1 MNDGWDKREFEMHQP
16 SGIFF
21 FILYFDRIKRVLC
34 LRMETPGVAGKG
46 DGGQGQ
52 TGARDASRLE
62 P

>member
-1 MNDGWDKREFEMHQP
+1 MTV
-16 SGIFF
+16 GINENLRCINPQVYFSLF
-21 FILYFDRIKRVLC
+21 YIFDRIKRVLC